1 MNFNKPT
8 AEAVWRAEE
17 KGRRLKTSSGEESGG
32 PYSRGPFSKPEY
44 NTMRASLHRVT
55 VT

>member
-8 AEAVWRAEE
+8 AAAVWRAEG
-17 KGRRLKTSSGEESGG
+17 KGRRLKPSSGEEAAG
-32 PYSRGPFSKPEY
+32 PSSRGPFSKPEY